1 MNELE
6 RALQRARNEMLA
18 ERFGPTKRQ
27 QLSTD
32 RAAGCICNCDP
43 ATMDGP
49 DRECP
54 VHGELLRRKTPKR

>member
-6 RALQRARNEMLA
+6 RALQRARNEIIA
-18 ERFGPTKRQ
+18 GRFGPIERRH
-27 QLSTD
+27 LPTD
-32 RAAGCICNCDP
+32 RATGCICNFNP

-54 VHGELLRRKTPKR
+54 VHGEHRGEQ